1 MADTKVGEVTHYY
14 NKIGVAVIHVLA
26 PIKVGD
32 RIKISGHDNE
42 FQQEVTSMQIEHQNI
57 QKAKKGDDIGM
68 KVDQPVKDGDEIYKV
83 E

>member
-14 NKIGVAVIHVLA
+14 NKIVVAVIHVLA

-68 KVDQPVKDGDEIYKV
+68 KVDQPIKGGDEIYKV